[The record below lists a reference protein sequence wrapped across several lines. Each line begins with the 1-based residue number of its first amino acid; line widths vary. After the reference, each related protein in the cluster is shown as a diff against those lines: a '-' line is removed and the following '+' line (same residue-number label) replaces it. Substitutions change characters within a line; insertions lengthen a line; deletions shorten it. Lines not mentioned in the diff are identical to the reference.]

1 MIKKSNKTIDNWE
14 KTKFVLN
21 KLEFNYTTLSKEHF
35 KWFEQECKKAKNK
48 KILANSKLIGHIK
61 EEYVMDFPPDDIINM
76 ILSLIDKRFDKY
88 LENFKMLTTDVP
100 IVFSNLWCNFQKK
113 YEFNPPHDHAGVFS
127 FVVFIK
133 IPYSFKKEMK
143 CFNMGNKD
151 NYTSKFTFHTI
162 NRFGKL
168 EIFNLNVDKSFEG
181 KIIFF
186 PATQMHQVFPF
197 YTSDDYRITVSG
209 NMSFKV

>member
-21 KLEFNYTTLSKEHF
+21 KLEFNYTTLSEEHF
-35 KWFEQECKKAKNK
+35 KWFQQECKKAKNK

>member
-1 MIKKSNKTIDNWE
+1 MKKSDKTINNWE
-14 KTKFVLN
+14 KAKFVLN
-21 KLEFNYTTLSKEHF
+21 KLEFNYATLSKEHF

-61 EEYVMDFPPDDIINM
+61 EEYVMDFPPDNIINM

-88 LENFKMLTTDVP
+88 LENFKMLTRDVP
-100 IVFSNLWCNFQKK
+100 IVLSKLWCNFQKK
-113 YEFNPPHDHAGVFS
+113 YEFNPPHDHAGIFS

-143 CFNMGNKD
+143 CFDMEDRN

-162 NRFGKL
+162 NRFGRLEFLKL
-168 EIFNLNVDKSFEG
+168 DVDKSFEG

-209 NMSFKV
+209 NMSLKV